1 MVGDAIATSGLAFLR
16 GELEKRDPQLLEP
29 LTNIS
34 YMKDI
39 DIIPGGGFVDY
50 TSNVFVDYATVG
62 GNLGDNDYGIIGG
75 QSNGIPMIQANV
87 SKDVYVVLTWGHNM
101 KISFIDN
108 EKYQKTGA
116 TKSLDQM
123 YNDGIRLSFNK
134 ALDQNTYLGFAN
146 YGTFGLVNNPN
157 VYAEDVGKDAAS
169 STYTAWSKKTPDDI
183 LNDVNAMI
191 MSAYM
196 ECEYDESAVI
206 NHILVP
212 PQQFGLLLQPMTLA
226 GAQSI
231 LDYIMA
237 NNVSKNFGKT
247 LTIRPSRWCIGAGGG
262 TDTAGVKGGTADDR
276 MVGYCMEEKFVNFDL
291 TVPCTRIMTAP
302 DVGQQAYLTAF
313 AGQIG
318 QVKVLYPTTMR
329 YCDGI

>member
-1 MVGDAIATSGLAFLR
+1 
-16 GELEKRDPQLLEP
+16 
-29 LTNIS
+29 
-34 YMKDI
+34 
-39 DIIPGGGFVDY
+39 
-50 TSNVFVDYATVG
+50 
-62 GNLGDNDYGIIGG
+62 
-75 QSNGIPMIQANV
+75 
-87 SKDVYVVLTWGHNM
+87 
-101 KISFIDN
+101 
-108 EKYQKTGA
+108 
-116 TKSLDQM
+116 
-123 YNDGIRLSFNK
+123 
-134 ALDQNTYLGFAN
+134 
-146 YGTFGLVNNPN
+146 
-157 VYAEDVGKDAAS
+157 
-169 STYTAWSKKTPDDI
+169 
-183 LNDVNAMI
+183 
-191 MSAYM
+191 
-196 ECEYDESAVI
+196 
-206 NHILVP
+206 
-212 PQQFGLLLQPMTLA
+212 MTLA